1 MSKVNTRYLIT
12 ETPWKCILKFAI
24 PLFLG
29 TFVQQIY
36 NISDSAIAGHFI
48 GAEAL
53 AAVGTNSPIA
63 QMTIS
68 LFMGTSIGANVLIS
82 QNYGAGNKE
91 AILKIVDTFLIMIYA
106 LSLIFVVSFFLL
118 ANVVHKNILG
128 TPADILAPS
137 VLYMRITLIGIIGVF
152 GYNGIAACLRA
163 LGDSQTSLILL
174 IISNVVNILLSLL
187 FVVYFDLSVMGL
199 AIATATSQVLS
210 FVIGIIY
217 VNTKNK
223 IIKIHFLHSQF
234 EFSVLR
240 DIIKVGLPGGI
251 QGSCVSIG
259 AFAIQSLVNT
269 FGVATIAGFNTAT
282 KIEFLIV
289 AGANNFGQ
297 ALSVFLAQNVGANR
311 YDRVKIGVPSA
322 ILMGA
327 ILVATMST
335 IVFIFSEKLIILF
348 TTDPL
353 VIQEGTTYL
362 RAVSPLYIGAVVLF
376 VLANGIRGTGATF
389 VPMCITALG
398 HLGLRVPLAYILV
411 HIFHSPLG
419 IWYAIP
425 TAWTIT
431 AGITWLYYKSDRW
444 KKHVR
449 VKQPK
454 RHA

>member
-1 MSKVNTRYLIT
+1 MSKVNTKYLIT

-48 GAEAL
+48 GANAL
-53 AAVGTNSPIA
+53 AAVGTNAPIA

-68 LFMGTSIGANVLIS
+68 LIMGISVGGNVLIS
-82 QNYGAGNKE
+82 QNYGAGNNEMVKT
-91 AILKIVDTFLIMIYA
+91 IIDTFMIIICV
-106 LSLIFVVSFFLL
+106 LSLIFVISFFLL
-118 ANVVHKNILG
+118 ANVIHEKILG
-128 TPADILAPS
+128 TPDDIMHSS
-137 VLYMRITLIGIIGVF
+137 VSYMRITLIGIIGVF
-152 GYNGIAACLRA
+152 GYNGVAASLRA
-163 LGDSQTSLILL
+163 VGDSQTSLILL
-174 IISNVVNILLSLL
+174 IISNGINILLSLL
-187 FVVYFDLSVMGL
+187 FVVYFGLGVTGL
-199 AIATATSQVLS
+199 AIATSASQVLS
-210 FVIGIIY
+210 FVIGIIF

-223 IIKIHFLHSQF
+223 IIKIRIFNAKF
-234 EFSVLR
+234 DFNVFK
-240 DIIKVGLPGGI
+240 DIVKVGFPGGI

-269 FGVATIAGFNTAT
+269 FGVAVIAGFNIAT

-289 AGANNFGQ
+289 AGTNNFGQ

-322 ILMGA
+322 IIMGA
-327 ILVATMST
+327 ILVATTST
-335 IVFIFSEKLIILF
+335 IVFIFSKQLISIF
-348 TTDPL
+348 TTDEA
-353 VIQEGTTYL
+353 VIKEGVIYL
-362 RAVSPLYIGAVVLF
+362 RAVSPLYIGATVLF
-376 VLANGIRGTGATF
+376 VLANGIRGTGATV
-389 VPMCITALG
+389 VPMAITALG

-431 AGITWLYYKSDRW
+431 AGITWLYYKSNRW

-449 VKQPK
+449 VK
-454 RHA
+454 HD

>member
-1 MSKVNTRYLIT
+1 MAKYDKRYLIT

-48 GAEAL
+48 GADAL
-53 AAVGTNSPIA
+53 AAVGTNAPIA

-68 LFMGTSIGANVLIS
+68 LIMGTSVGANVLIS

-91 AILKIVDTFLIMIYA
+91 MVKTIIDTFIIMICV
-106 LSLIFVVSFFLL
+106 LSILFIISFSLL
-118 ANVVHKNILG
+118 ANVIHEKLLG
-128 TPADILAPS
+128 TPKEIVASS
-137 VLYMRITLIGIIGVF
+137 VMYMRITLIGIIGVF
-152 GYNGIAACLRA
+152 GYNGVAASLRA
-163 LGDSQTSLILL
+163 LGDSKTCLILL
-174 IISNVVNILLSLL
+174 IISNIVNILLSLL
-187 FVVYFDLSVMGL
+187 FVVYFRLGIMGL
-199 AIATATSQVLS
+199 AIGTSTSQIMS
-210 FVIGIIY
+210 FIIATTF
-217 VNTKNK
+217 VNLKSE
-223 IIKIHFLHSQF
+223 IIKIRIFKSRF
-234 EFSVLR
+234 NFSVLK
-240 DIIKVGLPGGI
+240 DILKVGLPGGI

-269 FGVATIAGFNTAT
+269 FGVAVIAGFNTAT
-282 KIEFLIV
+282 KIEYLIV
-289 AGANNFGQ
+289 TGTNNFGQ

-327 ILVATMST
+327 IMVATMST
-335 IVFIFSEKLIILF
+335 IVFIFSEQLIKIF
-348 TTDPL
+348 TTNEA
-353 VIQEGTTYL
+353 VITEGVRYL
-362 RAVSPLYIGAVVLF
+362 RTVSPLYIGATVLF
-376 VLANGIRGTGATF
+376 VLANGIRGTGATV

-398 HLGLRVPLAYILV
+398 HLGLRVPLAYLLV

-431 AGITWLYYKSDRW
+431 AGITWLYYKSNRW

-449 VKQPK
+449 VK
-454 RHA
+454 HS